1 MEQAG
6 TNKRINIKMQ
16 YTHINKEHIFEL
28 GDNDEEFIK
37 DIIDDIISSVPDS
50 LEKITTAAKNESK
63 EDIIFVAHKLKGT
76 FRFAGINELG
86 DIMERIEKTDLPYDD
101 IRSLISDVTKS
112 YAEAEDE
119 LQHLSN
125 SL

>member
-1 MEQAG
+1 MEQAD
-6 TNKRINIKMQ
+6 TNRGINIKMQ

-50 LEKITTAAKNESK
+50 LEKITTAAENESK

-112 YAEAEDE
+112 YAEAESE
-119 LQHLSN
+119 LQHLSGE
-125 SL
+125 L

>member
-1 MEQAG
+1 
-6 TNKRINIKMQ
+6 MQ

-50 LEKITTAAKNESK
+50 LEKITTAAENESK

-76 FRFAGINELG
+76 LRFAGINELG

-112 YAEAEDE
+112 YAEAESE
-119 LQHLSN
+119 LQHLSGE
-125 SL
+125 L

>member
-1 MEQAG
+1 
-6 TNKRINIKMQ
+6 MQ

-50 LEKITTAAKNESK
+50 LKKITTAAENESK

-101 IRSLISDVTKS
+101 IRSLVGDVTKS
-112 YAEAEDE
+112 YAEAESE

>member
-1 MEQAG
+1 
-6 TNKRINIKMQ
+6 MQ
-16 YTHINKEHIFEL
+16 YRHINKDHIFEL

-50 LEKITTAAKNESK
+50 LEKIITATKNENK

-86 DIMERIEKTDLPYDD
+86 DIMERIEKTDLSYDE
-101 IRSLISDVTKS
+101 IRSLVNDVTKS
-112 YAEAEDE
+112 YAEAESE
-119 LQHLSN
+119 LQHLN
-125 SL
+125 GKL